1 MPRLIVV
8 RAGYDADAK
17 VWIVEHSDLSGIH
30 AEGDTLDE
38 LRDKLPAV
46 VRDLIEANGA
56 AITQDILIE
65 IIAHTSAR
73 LAA

>member
-1 MPRLIVV
+1 MRVV
-8 RAGYDADAK
+8 VIRADYDADAK
-17 VWIVEHSDLSGIH
+17 VWFVKHSDLFGVH
-30 AEGDTLDE
+30 VEGTTLDE

-46 VRDLIEANGA
+46 VRDLIEADGA
-56 AITQDILIE
+56 AVTQDVLIE